1 MIHKNRGNRRW
12 IDKRKRRHKY
22 NLCQRIWGDAKTF
35 LDGILGKYDKGKI
48 HDINHAEKTNGKVSQ
63 KGGQDNV
70 SHVGSLGR
78 FDNNYRHTDKKKVE
92 SCNDKYNYYATGEEE
107 HDDLVDAIIEND
119 WYGWDENYGGE

>member
-12 IDKRKRRHKY
+12 VDKRKRRHKY

-35 LDGILGKYDKGKI
+35 LDGILGKYDKGKVY
-48 HDINHAEKTNGKVSQ
+48 DINHAEKTNGKVSQ

-78 FDNNYRHTDKKKVE
+78 FDNNYSHSDKKKVE
-92 SCNDKYNYYATGEEE
+92 SCNDKYKYYASGEEE
-107 HDDLVDAIIEND
+107 HDDLIDSIIEND
-119 WYGWDENYGGE
+119 LYGWHENYGDE

>member
-12 IDKRKRRHKY
+12 VDKRKRRNKY

-48 HDINHAEKTNGKVSQ
+48 HDINHAEKTNGKISQ

-92 SCNDKYNYYATGEEE
+92 SCNDKIKGYESWFDDDMYNAMLADCEDY
-107 HDDLVDAIIEND
+107 DL
-119 WYGWDENYGGE
+119 YGDE